1 MPHTTISTDAEL
13 RDCCRRLADQAWL
26 AFDTEFVS
34 EYSYRPVLCLVQVGA
49 PDELLLIDAIA
60 IDDMTPFWQMLVER
74 EHETIVHAGRG
85 ELEFCIRSVGGQP
98 SRLFD
103 IQLAAGLIG
112 IEYPAGLG
120 TLVSKVLGKRS
131 NKGETRTDWRRRPLS
146 NRQIQYALE
155 DVLSLPPIR
164 NAIHASLEKLGRL
177 GWFDEEMAA
186 WQREVDQSINGQR
199 WRRLSGNSG
208 LDRRSLAIIRELWGW
223 RESEAE
229 RRDCPVRRVLRDDLI
244 VELAKRKT
252 ADPERI
258 KAVRGLDR
266 GDLKRRMPVIAA
278 AIQRALALDDNECPE
293 KRQRRGHSAK
303 MSVLGQFLFAALG
316 SECRRVDLA
325 PALVGTPNDIRAL
338 IAYRANPDDHAR
350 PPRLAQG
357 WRAEIVGRLFD
368 DLLDGKIAVRVAD
381 PLSDSPLAFELSDG
395 T

>member
-1 MPHTTISTDAEL
+1 MSHTTISTDAEL
-13 RDCCRRLADQAWL
+13 GDCCRRLADQPWL

-34 EYSYRPVLCLVQVGA
+34 ERSYRPVLCLIQVA
-49 PDELLLIDAIA
+49 TPDELLLIDAVT

-85 ELEFCIRSVGGQP
+85 ELEFCIRSVAGQP
-98 SRLFD
+98 SKLFD

-120 TLVSKVLGKRS
+120 TLVSKVLGKRPG
-131 NKGETRTDWRRRPLS
+131 KGETRTDWQRRPLS
-146 NRQIQYALE
+146 GRQIQYALD
-155 DVLSLPPIR
+155 DVLYLPPIR
-164 NAIHASLEKLGRL
+164 DAIHASLEKLGRL

-186 WQREVDQSINGQR
+186 WQQEVDQSINGER

-208 LDRRSLAIIRELWGW
+208 LDRRSLAVIRELWRW

-258 KAVRGLDR
+258 QAVRGLDR
-266 GDLKRRMPVIAA
+266 GDLRRRMPTITKAIA
-278 AIQRALALDDNECPE
+278 RGLALDDDECPE
-293 KRQRRGHSAK
+293 KGKRRGRSSK

-316 SECRRVDLA
+316 SECRRADLA
-325 PALVGTPNDIRAL
+325 PGLVGAPNDIRAL
-338 IAYRANPDDHAR
+338 IAYRANPSDPTR
-350 PPRLAQG
+350 PPRLALG

-368 DLLDGKIAVRVAD
+368 DLLDGKMSVRIAD
-381 PLSDSPLAFELSDG
+381 PSSESPLAFEPSDRP
-395 T
+395 